1 MESDHQGIFIPVKR
15 KRNPNLK
22 FSPKQ
27 QVSKKR
33 KRYFVARCPSVVFAK
48 MNGKRVSNL
57 IKNVNFRNYTR
68 TYLFTFLE
76 S

>member
-33 KRYFVARCPSVVFAK
+33 KLYFVARCPSVVFAK
-48 MNGKRVSNL
+48 MNCKTSIIYSFVKIITNIY
-57 IKNVNFRNYTR
+57 IKQIQLNIMF
-68 TYLFTFLE
+68 
-76 S
+76 